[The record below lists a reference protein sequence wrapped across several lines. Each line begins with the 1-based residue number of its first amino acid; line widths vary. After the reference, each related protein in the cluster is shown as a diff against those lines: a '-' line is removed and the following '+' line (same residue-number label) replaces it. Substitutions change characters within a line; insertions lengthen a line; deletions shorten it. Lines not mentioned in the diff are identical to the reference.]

1 MKNDVIYKPRAGIKS
16 SPPDER
22 MDRRE
27 FLKRAGLAGAG
38 LARLTSGGLAL
49 GVIQQPLRAQPDDTL
64 PTRVLG
70 RTKERVSILGLGTAP
85 VGEGPVEVQ
94 EGIRIFSEVLD
105 RGVTYVDTARIYGE
119 AEEMLGH
126 IIPKRRDKLFV
137 VTKVSTDSAVRA
149 EQSLNESLHQLKTD
163 HLDLV
168 HIHSIGSKNLDRVLA
183 GDGVL
188 EYLLKQKEAGKIRF
202 IGISGHNRPA
212 NFVRMIQTD
221 QIDVL
226 MCVMNYADRN
236 IYDFESKVLPE
247 ARKRN
252 VGCVAMKVYAGIK
265 GGFPNHRSGHVGCV
279 TEPAYLPQALAYAL
293 DLEGVSVA
301 VVGPY
306 TVEQAIQN
314 VEFARKYTPLSQEQR
329 ASLME
334 YGRKLA
340 ETLGPRYG
348 SVT

>member
-1 MKNDVIYKPRAGIKS
+1 MKKNSNHKSRATSAQGRRI
-16 SPPDER
+16 
-22 MDRRE
+22 DRRA
-27 FLKRAGLAGAG
+27 FIKRAGYAGAG
-38 LARLTSGGLAL
+38 LALAL
-49 GVIQQPLRAQPDDTL
+49 MQQPLRAGTDEEL
-64 PTRVLG
+64 PKHVLG
-70 RTKERVSILGLGTAP
+70 RTKEKVTILGLGTAP
-85 VGEGPVEVQ
+85 VGEGPVEIQ
-94 EGIRIFSEVLD
+94 EGIRIFSEAID
-105 RGVTYVDTARIYGE
+105 RGVNYIDTARIYGE

-137 VTKVSTDSAVRA
+137 VTKVSTDSAAKA
-149 EQSLNESLHQLKTD
+149 EQSLNESLGRLKID
-163 HLDLV
+163 HIDLV
-168 HIHSIGSKNLDRVLA
+168 HIHSIGGKNIDRVLA
-183 GDGVL
+183 SDGVL
-188 EYLLKQKEAGKIRF
+188 EFLLKQKEAGKIRF

-226 MCVMNYADRN
+226 MCVMNHADRN
-236 IYDFESKVLPE
+236 IYDFEGKVLPE

-265 GGFPNHRSGHVGCV
+265 GGFPNHGSGFIGCA
-279 TEPAYLPQALAYAL
+279 TEPERLPDAMAYAL

-306 TVEQAIQN
+306 TVEQAVQN
-314 VEFARKYTPLSQEQR
+314 VEFARKYKPLSQEQR

-340 ETLGPRYG
+340 ESLGPRYG
-348 SVT
+348 PVI

>member
-1 MKNDVIYKPRAGIKS
+1 MIMKRYDNHESRATSAQNRRI
-16 SPPDER
+16 
-22 MDRRE
+22 DRRA
-27 FLKRAGLAGAG
+27 FIKRAAYAGAG
-38 LARLTSGGLAL
+38 LALAL
-49 GVIQQPLRAQPDDTL
+49 MQQPLRAQTDEEL
-64 PTRVLG
+64 PKRVLG
-70 RTKERVSILGLGTAP
+70 RTKEKVTILGLGTAP

-94 EGIRIFSEVLD
+94 DGIRIFSEVLD

-126 IIPKRRDKLFV
+126 IIPKRRDKLFL
-137 VTKVSTDSAVRA
+137 VTKVSTDNAAKA
-149 EQSLNESLHQLKTD
+149 EQSLNESLSRLKTD
-163 HLDLV
+163 HVDLV
-168 HIHSIGSKNLDRVLA
+168 HIHGIGGKNLDRVLA
-183 GDGVL
+183 SDGVL
-188 EYLLKQKEAGKIRF
+188 EFLLRQKEIGKIRF

-236 IYDFESKVLPE
+236 IYDFEGKVLPE

-265 GGFPNHRSGHVGCV
+265 GGFPNHGSGFVGCA
-279 TEPAYLPQALAYAL
+279 TETERLPHAMAYAL

-306 TVEQAIQN
+306 TAEQAIQN
-314 VEFARKYTPLSQEQR
+314 VEFARKYKPLSQEQR

-340 ETLGPRYG
+340 ESLGPRYG
-348 SVT
+348 PVI

>member
-1 MKNDVIYKPRAGIKS
+1 MKKDFVYKSRTEAGPS
-16 SPPDER
+16 SSGKGIG
-22 MDRRE
+22 RRE
-27 FLKRAGLAGAG
+27 FLKKAGCAGAG
-38 LARLTSGGLAL
+38 LALA
-49 GVIQQPLRAQPDDTL
+49 VMQQPLRAQMDEDMPK
-64 PTRVLG
+64 RVLG
-70 RTKERVSILGLGTAP
+70 RTKEKVTILGLGTAP

-94 EGIRIFSEVLD
+94 DGIRIFSEVLD

-137 VTKVSTDSAVRA
+137 VTKVSTDNGARA
-149 EQSLNESLHQLKTD
+149 EQSLNESLSRLKTD
-163 HLDLV
+163 HIDLV
-168 HIHSIGSKNLDRVLA
+168 HIHSIGGKNLDRVLA
-183 GDGVL
+183 SDGVL
-188 EYLLKQKEAGKIRF
+188 EFLLKQKEIGKIRF

-226 MCVMNYADRN
+226 MCVMNHADRN
-236 IYDFESKVLPE
+236 IYDFEGKVLPE
-247 ARKRN
+247 AIKRN

-265 GGFPNHRSGHVGCV
+265 GGFPNHVSGFVGCA
-279 TEPAYLPQALAYAL
+279 TEPERLPHAMAYAL

-314 VEFARKYTPLSQEQR
+314 VRFARKYKPLSQKEH

-334 YGRKLA
+334 YGKNLA
-340 ETLGPRYG
+340 ESLGPRYG
-348 SVT
+348 SVI

>member
-1 MKNDVIYKPRAGIKS
+1 MKNDLTCKPRVGIAS
-16 SPPDER
+16 SLPAKT
-22 MDRRE
+22 MDRRS

-38 LARLTSGGLAL
+38 LAL
-49 GVIQQPLRAQPDDTL
+49 GVMNKPLHAQPPDAL
-64 PTRVLG
+64 PTRILG
-70 RTKERVSILGLGTAP
+70 RTKQKVTILGLGTAP

-94 EGIRIFSEVLD
+94 DGVRIFSEVLD

-126 IIPKRRDKLFV
+126 VIPKRRDKLFV
-137 VTKVSTDSAVRA
+137 VTKVSTDSAARA
-149 EQSLNESLHQLKTD
+149 EQSLSESLRQLKTD

-168 HIHSIGSKNLDRVLA
+168 HIHSIGTKNLDKVLA
-183 GDGVL
+183 ADGVL
-188 EYLLKQKEAGKIRF
+188 AYLLKQKEAGKIRF
-202 IGISGHNRPA
+202 IGVSGHNRPA

-236 IYDFESKVLPE
+236 IYDFEGKVLPE

-265 GGFPNHRSGHVGCV
+265 GGFPYHSKGYVGCA
-279 TEPAYLPQALAYAL
+279 TEPAYLPQAMAYAL

-306 TVEQAIQN
+306 TVEQAIAN
-314 VEFARKYTPLSQEQR
+314 VEFARKYKPLSEQQR

-334 YGRKLA
+334 HGRKLA
-340 ETLGPRYG
+340 EILGPRYG
-348 SVT
+348 AVT

>member
-1 MKNDVIYKPRAGIKS
+1 MKTDFVCNLRAGMESS
-16 SPPDER
+16 SPGKG

-27 FLKRAGLAGAG
+27 LLKRAGLAGAG
-38 LARLTSGGLAL
+38 LVL
-49 GVIQQPLRAQPDDTL
+49 GVMQQPMRAQPADAM

-70 RTKERVSILGLGTAP
+70 RTKEKVSILGLGTAP

-94 EGIRIFSEVLD
+94 DGIRIFSEVLD

-126 IIPKRRDKLFV
+126 VIPKRRDKLFV
-137 VTKVSTDSAVRA
+137 VTKVSTDSAARA
-149 EQSLNESLHQLKTD
+149 EQSLSESLRQLKTD

-168 HIHSIGSKNLDRVLA
+168 HIHSIGSKNLDKVLA
-183 GDGVL
+183 ADGVL
-188 EYLLKQKEAGKIRF
+188 AYLLKQKEAGKIRF
-202 IGISGHNRPA
+202 IGVSGHNRPA

-265 GGFPNHRSGHVGCV
+265 GGFPNHRSGHVGCA

-314 VEFARKYTPLSQEQR
+314 VEFARKYTPLSEQQR

-348 SVT
+348 AVT